1 MSASKS
7 SPAARGERGLYRR
20 RDSALSSL
28 PESEPQRRQSLA
40 ARSDSQGMYCICFFT
55 LAPSTR
61 SYGQVTMPYLLSERL
76 GACPLMQGLVATG
89 ASYAPKTLFTGHY
102 HTNYIQCSL
111 QYYVS

>member
-1 MSASKS
+1 MSASNS
-7 SPAARGERGLYRR
+7 SPAVRGELGLYRR

-55 LAPSTR
+55 LAPPLGPMAKS
-61 SYGQVTMPYLLSERL
+61 QCPYLLSERL

-89 ASYAPKTLFTGHY
+89 ASYAPKALFTGHY
-102 HTNYIQCSL
+102 YTSYTQCSL
-111 QYYVS
+111 